1 MNLVDCPVCSKKV
14 SDQAVTCC
22 HCGHPLE
29 TGAHNNSENT
39 SAWQTISKAKTP
51 INVFAIA
58 MMISAS
64 ILGIRGSFLEKDNL
78 QALAGFTYS
87 LHIFLAVCGMFFMVL
102 LFCRQAMY
110 HPDALARA
118 KQSGISNFG
127 EDRPMVAAIFIV
139 LMVVAYGL
147 FQVIDSGSLINLL
160 HSEPAE

>member
-1 MNLVDCPVCSKKV
+1 MNLVDCPVCTEKV

-22 HCGHPLE
+22 HCAHPLK
-29 TGAHNNSENT
+29 TDAPDTSKNT
-39 SAWQTISKAKTP
+39 SAWQTVSKAKTP

-78 QALAGFTYS
+78 QALQGFTYS

-118 KQSGISNFG
+118 KQSGFSNFG
-127 EDRPMVAAIFIV
+127 EDRPLVAAIFIV
-139 LMVVAYGL
+139 LMVVAYGF
-147 FQVIDSGSLINLL
+147 FQFFHSDILVSLMF
-160 HSEPAE
+160 SESAE